1 MFEQIKNLLIE
12 CANVDENM
20 ITPDARLKDAIFT
33 NCK

>member
-20 ITPDARLKDAIFT
+20 ITPDARLPYMQLSLY
-33 NCK
+33 